1 MYPDDCLYTKEH
13 EWIKVKGN
21 IGVIGI
27 TDYAQESL
35 GDIVFIDLPEV
46 GEKYDAGDPFG
57 TVESVKAVSD
67 IYTPVTGEVVEVNER
82 LKEEP
87 EKLNEDPYGEA
98 WLIKIK
104 IARPPEMEGLL
115 KAEEYAE
122 YIKEEAQQ

>member
-1 MYPDDCLYTKEH
+1 MYPEDCLYTKEH

-27 TDYAQESL
+27 TDFAQESL

-87 EKLNEDPYGEA
+87 EKINEDPYGEA

-104 IARPPEMEGLL
+104 VTSPQELEGLL

-122 YIKEEAQQ
+122 YIKEEAKK

>member
-57 TVESVKAVSD
+57 SVESVKAVSD

-87 EKLNEDPYGEA
+87 EKLNEDPFGEA

-104 IARPPEMEGLL
+104 IAITRELEGLL

>member
-1 MYPDDCLYTKEH
+1 MYPEDCLYTKEH

-104 IARPPEMEGLL
+104 IASPPELDGLL
-115 KAEEYAE
+115 KAEEYVK
-122 YIKEEAQQ
+122 YIKEEAKK

>member
-1 MYPDDCLYTKEH
+1 MYPEDCLYTKEH

-82 LKEEP
+82 LKEQP

-104 IARPPEMEGLL
+104 VANPHELEDLIT
-115 KAEEYAE
+115 AEEYAE
-122 YIKEEAQQ
+122 YIKEEANK

>member
-13 EWIKVKGN
+13 EWIRVKED

-35 GDIVFIDLPEV
+35 GDIVFVDLPEV
-46 GEKYDAGDPFG
+46 GERYDAGDPFG

-67 IYTPVTGEVVEVNER
+67 IYTPVTGEVIEVNER

-87 EKLNEDPYGEA
+87 ENLNEDPYGEA
-98 WLIKIK
+98 WLMKIR
-104 IARPPEMEGLL
+104 IENPGELEGLFT
-115 KAEEYAE
+115 AEKYAQ
-122 YIKEEAQQ
+122 YLKEEAEE

>member
-1 MYPDDCLYTKEH
+1 MYPEDCLYTKEH

-98 WLIKIK
+98 WLIKLK
-104 IARPPEMEGLL
+104 VASPPELEGLL

-122 YIKEEAQQ
+122 YIKEEAKK